1 MNVTVAPD
9 DLGKGLA
16 PGAAHYRAWVGPP
29 EKYDLVSAMQF
40 NLLTTL
46 GLREHHYLLD
56 LGCGSL
62 RAGRLLIPYLL
73 PGRYHGIEPEAWLI
87 EEAIQKEIGPD
98 LVRLKQPVFR
108 HVSDF
113 SLTGFARGFDFIV
126 AQSIFS
132 HTSQDQMRRCF
143 AEARQIMGP
152 SSVFAATFIVG
163 DENYEGTGW
172 VYPGC
177 VTYTVDH
184 FRKLAAE
191 AGLGCR
197 LLHCPHATGQTWMA
211 LVDPAHPLLQNDPT
225 EQAQLSSIEVELDLC
240 KRQLA
245 RVRKHLGVRMAI
257 NFHDWVRR
265 VKRRRKSA

>member
-1 MNVTVAPD
+1 MHIADRAN
-9 DLGKGLA
+9 DLGTGLA

-29 EKYDLVSAMQF
+29 EKYDLVAAMQF

-46 GLREHHYLLD
+46 GLREHHHVLD
-56 LGCGSL
+56 IGCGSL

-87 EEAIQKEIGPD
+87 EEAVQKEIGPD

-108 HVSDF
+108 HVADF
-113 SLTGFARGFDFIV
+113 SLTGFGRGFDYIV

-132 HTSQDQMRRCF
+132 HTSQAQIKRCL
-143 AEARQIMGP
+143 AEARQVMGP
-152 SSVFAATFIVG
+152 SSIFAATFIVG
-163 DENYEGTGW
+163 TDNYTGEGW

-184 FRKLAAE
+184 FRRLAAE
-191 AGLGCR
+191 AGFGFR
-197 LLHCPHATGQTWMA
+197 LLHCPHATGQTWAA
-211 LVDPAHPLLQNDPT
+211 LVDPAHALLQTDPT
-225 EQAQLSSIEVELDLC
+225 EQNQLSPVEVELDLC
-240 KRQLA
+240 KQQLG
-245 RVRKHLGVRMAI
+245 RMRKHAGVRLALG
-257 NFHDWVRR
+257 FHDWVRR